1 MLSMKVLMR
10 FVDRGFV
17 FKTLYLILLVSAVPI
32 GEIALLLYLESFVG
46 TYLLLAL
53 VAATG
58 LIGILVAFRQI
69 RSILAS
75 IRKRTDSGEYPE
87 EEFVDLAGALLGSVL
102 LVTPGFVSD
111 VFGLLLI
118 LPFLRRLAGRL
129 VTVRMRDR
137 LKEVYEYLKLYD
149 L

>member
-1 MLSMKVLMR
+1 MLSMKILMR

-69 RSILAS
+69 RSILAA